1 MATLAYTGR
10 AKNAWNTETIIGNC
24 HKGDGKAMDFQAVK
38 GTRDFYPDAMRLRN
52 WITDAWRR
60 VSLRNGF
67 EEYDSPIFEYLDL
80 FTAKSGPEIAQ
91 QLFSFTDR
99 GGRNLAIR
107 PEITPALARMVN
119 AKINSLA
126 RPIKWFSV
134 PRLCRAENPQKGRL
148 REFFQWNIDIIGE
161 DSALAD
167 VECVFVAVDALR
179 ELGLTVNDVSVR
191 YSSRA
196 LTSQVLLG
204 AGVGAQEIPAALA
217 VLDKRGKVPADAFG
231 EMLAKVIAAPQARQ
245 AVLRYL
251 EMGNPSELT
260 AEKLAAEVG
269 VAPGQAIAEA
279 QEGLKQFT
287 MGLEAFGLGR
297 WCRYDANVVRGLA
310 YYTGIVYE
318 VYDRA
323 EALRALAG
331 GGRYD
336 NLLEVLGGPRV
347 GGTGFGMGDVVL
359 GILLEEK
366 GKLPADLRNR
376 RLDFFVVDGR
386 EGGLEDV
393 LKVVSALRR
402 AGVSADFSYKAQP
415 LGKQL
420 KEANR
425 RGAAK
430 AAIVKQDTVTVKNL
444 ADGAQVDRPL
454 ADFLANPT

>member
-1 MATLAYTGR
+1 MS
-10 AKNAWNTETIIGNC
+10 
-24 HKGDGKAMDFQAVK
+24 FQAVK

-80 FTAKSGPEIAQ
+80 FAAKSGPEIAE

-119 AKINSLA
+119 ARINALP

-161 DSALAD
+161 DSPLAD
-167 VECVFVAVDALR
+167 AECVFVAIDAMR
-179 ELGLTVNDVSVR
+179 ELGLTAGEVAVR

-196 LTSQVLLG
+196 LTSRVL
-204 AGVGAQEIPAALA
+204 AAVGVTAADVPAVLA
-217 VLDKRGKVPADAFG
+217 VLDKRAKVPEEAFA
-231 EMLAKVIAAPQARQ
+231 EMLAKAVPDGQARQ
-245 AVLRYL
+245 AILRFLQIDNPTGISADQLAGQVGIQADPEIVAAQRDL
-251 EMGNPSELT
+251 ERFARGLEDF
-260 AEKLAAEVG
+260 G
-269 VAPGQAIAEA
+269 VAD
-279 QEGLKQFT
+279 
-287 MGLEAFGLGR
+287 

-318 VYDRA
+318 VFDRDQS
-323 EALRALAG
+323 LRALAG
-331 GGRYD
+331 GGHYD
-336 NLLEVLGGPRV
+336 NLLEVLGGPKV

-359 GILLEEK
+359 GILLEER
-366 GKLPADLRNR
+366 GKLPADLRNP
-376 RLDFFVVDGR
+376 RLDFFVV
-386 EGGLEDV
+386 EGSQGQLDKV
-393 LKVVSALRR
+393 LKVVGVLRR
-402 AGVSADFSYKAQP
+402 AGLSADFSYKSQP

-425 RGAAK
+425 RGAAS
-430 AAIVKQDTVTVKNL
+430 AVIVKQDVVTVKNL
-444 ADGAQVDRPL
+444 SSGNQQDRPL
-454 ADFLANPT
+454 AEFLDKPI

>member
-1 MATLAYTGR
+1 MS
-10 AKNAWNTETIIGNC
+10 
-24 HKGDGKAMDFQAVK
+24 FQAVK

-80 FTAKSGPEIAQ
+80 FAAKSGPEIAE

-119 AKINSLA
+119 ARINALP

-161 DSALAD
+161 DSPLAD
-167 VECVFVAVDALR
+167 AECVFVAIDALR
-179 ELGLTVNDVSVR
+179 ELGLTAGEVAVR

-196 LTSQVLLG
+196 LTSRVL
-204 AGVGAQEIPAALA
+204 AAVGVTAADVPAVLA
-217 VLDKRGKVPADAFG
+217 VLDKRAKVPEEAFA
-231 EMLAKVIAAPQARQ
+231 EMLAKAVPDGQARQ
-245 AVLRYL
+245 AILRFLQIDNPTGISADQLAGLVGIQADPEIVAAQRDL
-251 EMGNPSELT
+251 ERFARGLEDF
-260 AEKLAAEVG
+260 G
-269 VAPGQAIAEA
+269 VAD
-279 QEGLKQFT
+279 
-287 MGLEAFGLGR
+287 

-318 VYDRA
+318 VFDRDQS
-323 EALRALAG
+323 LRAVAG

-336 NLLEVLGGPRV
+336 NLLEVLGGPKV

-359 GILLEEK
+359 GILLEER
-366 GKLPADLRNR
+366 GKLPADLRNP
-376 RLDFFVVDGR
+376 RLDFFVV
-386 EGGLEDV
+386 EGSQGQLDKV
-393 LKVVSALRR
+393 LKVVGVLRR
-402 AGVSADFSYKAQP
+402 AGLSADFSYKSQP

-425 RGAAK
+425 RGAAS
-430 AAIVKQDTVTVKNL
+430 AVIVKQDVVTVKNL
-444 ADGAQVDRPL
+444 SSGDQQDRPL
-454 ADFLANPT
+454 AEFLDKPM